1 MAGPGVSSWIG
12 QRIDETTSSGAVGWP
27 SRIVS
32 RKPWTAGANARRRIR
47 SRLTML
53 MPIFTL
59 TRSAGVSRIAR
70 AVHGSSRALPANPR
84 LTSSTPP
91 RDAASAGH
99 VVVGLAA
106 LEPWLIE
113 LPWCSQ
119 TRRPRSGADSTGAS
133 VRRAT
138 SSVVSLWG
146 SQISTSLAS
155 GDRPSKRSVAT
166 GPGVVTA
173 DPLARSMVRTLP
185 PSAVACATR
194 CPFTSTSYT
203 PSGRG
208 GAPGYVR
215 LGRQHVQ
222 LDLGGPGAERQ
233 PYAGRLR
240 LRHRQLLVRDLL
252 RARSG
257 DRQDTAPHGSTS
269 VLARSRTPRAPP
281 TMNRRS
287 PRVAHRWEAQVRR
300 HTVVNPQ
307 PESHRTRAR
316 RPASAPR
323 RTRRRPGTRR
333 PGWPARTR
341 CASR

>member
-12 QRIDETTSSGAVGWP
+12 QRIDETTSSGVVGWP

-32 RKPWTAGANARRRIR
+32 RKPCTAGANARRRIR
-47 SRLTML
+47 SVFTML

-119 TRRPRSGADSTGAS
+119 TRRPRSGEASTGAS

-173 DPLARSMVRTLP
+173 DPLCQVDGAHVA
-185 PSAVACATR
+185 AV
-194 CPFTSTSYT
+194 
-203 PSGRG
+203 GD
-208 GAPGYVR
+208 R
-215 LGRQHVQ
+215 LRDQVPVHQHVVHAV
-222 LDLGGPGAERQ
+222 GARGSPG
-233 PYAGRLR
+233 
-240 LRHRQLLVRDLL
+240 
-252 RARSG
+252 
-257 DRQDTAPHGSTS
+257 
-269 VLARSRTPRAPP
+269 
-281 TMNRRS
+281 
-287 PRVAHRWEAQVRR
+287 
-300 HTVVNPQ
+300 
-307 PESHRTRAR
+307 
-316 RPASAPR
+316 
-323 RTRRRPGTRR
+323 
-333 PGWPARTR
+333 
-341 CASR
+341 